1 LLRWRGIVLGEEG
14 RCVVNTVPMIIGG
27 FIVKVQTL
35 RDVPFW
41 YEGGVFGLVT
51 VPCVRAAVYPVVR

>member
-1 LLRWRGIVLGEEG
+1 
-14 RCVVNTVPMIIGG
+14 MIIGG

-41 YEGGVFGLVT
+41 YEGGVFGMVLYLALGRLFTRSYGKVAGLGMEET
-51 VPCVRAAVYPVVR
+51 